1 MIQEI
6 LPHVYKNEYYPYKP
20 EDDSVVLI
28 YQKREI
34 FLKKGEGMITYP
46 CYKEVKGV
54 AVTYL
59 FEIDGRKYFLADAA
73 ISKQLAGYTWEN
85 LSLLRQAKPQHLAFA
100 GITGAQLSCWYEMHR
115 FCGGCKTPMQH
126 DKKERML
133 YCENCHSMEYPKIC
147 PAVIVAVIDR
157 SGREDKILVSKYANR
172 EYQRYA
178 LIAGFAEIGESIE
191 DTVRRE
197 VMEEVGLRI
206 KNIKYYKSQPW
217 SFTDSLLFGFVV
229 ELDGDN
235 TITLEE
241 EELSVAE
248 WKTREELHMD
258 GPEISLT
265 REMMWQFKVGNI

>member
-1 MIQEI
+1 MIQDI
-6 LPHVYKNEYYPYKP
+6 LPHVYKNEYYPHKP
-20 EDDSVVLI
+20 EEDSVVLI
-28 YQKREI
+28 YQKKEI
-34 FLKKGEGMITYP
+34 FLKKEEGRITYP
-46 CYKEVKGV
+46 CYKEIKGGLL
-54 AVTYL
+54 TYL
-59 FEIDGRKYFLADAA
+59 FEIDGRKYFLGETK
-73 ISKQLAGYTWEN
+73 ISNQLAGYTWEK
-85 LSLLRQAKPQHLAFA
+85 LSFLRQAKPQYLAFA
-100 GITGAQLSCWYEMHR
+100 GITGAQLFQWYETHR
-115 FCGGCKTPMQH
+115 FCGGCATPMQH

-133 YCENCHSMEYPKIC
+133 YCEKCHSVEYPKIC
-147 PAVIVAVIDR
+147 PAVIIAVIDR

-172 EYQRYA
+172 EYKRYA

-206 KNIKYYKSQPW
+206 KNLKYYKSQPW
-217 SFTDSLLFGFVV
+217 SFTDSLLFGFVA

-265 REMMWQFKVGNI
+265 REMMWQFKLGNI